1 MNHGT
6 TERDLPYVEDQRD
19 PLLGNDRRCK
29 TCGRIVMGPRMTET
43 GMTYGTTPQSNRRPG
58 VGQVPEHRYESH
70 RYAPGHTLF
79 PKVSRLDIPGG

>member
-6 TERDLPYVEDQRD
+6 TERDLPYVEDRRD

-29 TCGRIVMGPRMTET
+29 TYGRIVMGPRTT

-58 VGQVPEHRYESH
+58 VGQVPEHCDEGH
-70 RYAPGHTLF
+70 RYAPGHTFF
-79 PKVSRLDIPGG
+79 PKASILQTQGG